1 MERLNQKEVG
11 VGTSEFVPFSES
23 DCLQIN
29 EDCGVQSKKISWR
42 CRNRYQFQFVGQQ
55 DWFLPKI
62 SLLSEN

>member
-29 EDCGVQSKKISWR
+29 EDRGVQSKKIHDGVAIDITSVCWAAR
-42 CRNRYQFQFVGQQ
+42 LILAKDIFV
-55 DWFLPKI
+55 
-62 SLLSEN
+62 ERR